1 MGEKGEW
8 CWALVAFEKG
18 HDGRPHGEEM
28 QGASGSSH
36 VEEGEGGGGRP
47 TTRGWHPT
55 GSDPAMAAPF
65 GAEQGREREADRWG
79 QVAQCCFKLIP
90 FNLNR
95 FKQTLNCSNFNQ
107 SKKNLPKLK
116 KFEIKYGV

>member
-1 MGEKGEW
+1 
-8 CWALVAFEKG
+8 
-18 HDGRPHGEEM
+18 
-28 QGASGSSH
+28 
-36 VEEGEGGGGRP
+36 
-47 TTRGWHPT
+47 
-55 GSDPAMAAPF
+55 MAAPF

-95 FKQTLNCSNFNQ
+95 FKQILNCSNFNQ

-116 KFEIKYGV
+116 KFEIKYGVEGFDKRNNFPYINFFKSEVYFELKIKDSFKV